1 MIRPKAPHPG
11 VRRILRGVVACAA
24 CAPLLFAAGGASAQ
38 ARSAAAP
45 ANPLWRA
52 AKVRNYLPDMTWPEV
67 QALLARSDMVIIPVG
82 ALEQHGLQGPI
93 GTDFLNS
100 TEEAKLIAQRTDVLV
115 APILLPGNSPY
126 HMGFPGTITLSAET
140 LERVYFEAV
149 QSLLQHGFRRFLLLT
164 GHAGNTATVRFIVD
178 RINQETPGVAV
189 ELGEASAPYR
199 KASLQRGPRAFD
211 RHAGVGET
219 SVSLYLTPGLVD
231 LAAARKA
238 VITYPAHLQAIE
250 PQVAAGDPTAS
261 LVFLAE
267 ALKAKSTGK
276 HTSTREMTDTGSWSE
291 LDPKLATAA
300 QGQAEVEAF
309 VSSAVQFIDA
319 WKALRPM
326 GVK

>member
-1 MIRPKAPHPG
+1 MIQSKGLRPS
-11 VRRILRGVVACAA
+11 VQSNLRRLAACAA
-24 CAPLLFAAGGASAQ
+24 CGPLLFAHPAAAQ
-38 ARSAAAP
+38 ARPAAPPP
-45 ANPLWRA
+45 ANPLWRE
-52 AKVRNYLPDMTWPEV
+52 AKIKNYLPDMTWPEV

-115 APILLPGNSPY
+115 APILMPGNSPY
-126 HMGFPGTITLSAET
+126 HLGFPGTITLSAET

-149 QSLLQHGFRRFLLLT
+149 QSLLQHGFRRFLLLN
-164 GHAGNTATVRFIVD
+164 GHAGNTATTRFIVD
-178 RINQETPGVAV
+178 RINQETPGIAV

-199 KASLQRGPRAFD
+199 QRAPRSGPQPFD

-219 SVSLYLTPGLVD
+219 SLSLYLTPNLVN
-231 LAAARKA
+231 LQAARKA

-250 PQVAAGDPTAS
+250 PQVAAGDTTAS
-261 LVFLAE
+261 LVFLSE

-300 QGQAEVEAF
+300 QGQAEAETF
-309 VSSAVQFIDA
+309 VASAVQFIDA
-319 WKALRPM
+319 WKKLRPM
-326 GVK
+326 VAK